1 MGVPEKCLI
10 HTDLKSDQIAVLE
23 KMMEHFAFLQPYY
36 QKMILVINGHHR
48 QAVLITSKDKAEIV
62 SYDHPKVQT
71 WFDAQDGFCFT
82 DKGKEKRAPL
92 YFGKTNV
99 VGMVVYQEKLSHQE
113 ENLEKLLHLCRRVPE
128 FFHPTDYLVPDGIVV
143 FDASGISQYQNF
155 VADSIFQR
163 LGFKGMTLKELVP
176 SLEISQPQFES
187 FLNKPAFLGTLLQ
200 IKQFDVSMVFNPL
213 FMEEKFIGVLLIISD
228 LTLIKKKEKELIE
241 KSTVI
246 KEIHHRVKN
255 NLQTITSLLRLQMR
269 RTNLKLAEKV
279 FTESINRILSIAL
292 IHEALSKQDLE
303 VINIKQT
310 SFNILQMILSNMVDP
325 NKKIHGEVSGDDI
338 YLTATTA
345 SSISLC
351 ITELIQNAVEHAFV
365 NITEGNIRI
374 SVEQNKEDIMI
385 MVKDNGVG
393 VSTAKIQN
401 ESSLG
406 MQIVNT
412 IIQHNLKGEF
422 SVEGQRYGT
431 VACIRFPKSNIQGVE
446 I

>member
-1 MGVPEKCLI
+1 MGLREKCLI
-10 HTDLKSDQIAVLE
+10 HTNLNSDQIAVLE
-23 KMMEHFAFLQPYY
+23 KMIEHFVFLQPYY
-36 QKMILVINGHHR
+36 REITLVINGHHR
-48 QAVLITSKDKAEIV
+48 QVVLITSKDMVQTV
-62 SYDHPKVQT
+62 SYDHPKVQS
-71 WFDAQDGFCFT
+71 WFDDQERFSFT
-82 DKGKEKRAPL
+82 DKGKEKRVPL
-92 YFGKTNV
+92 YFEKTNIAGV
-99 VGMVVYQEKLSHQE
+99 VVYKEKMPNQT
-113 ENLEKLLHLCRRVPE
+113 ENLEKLLDLCRRMPE
-128 FFHPTDYLVPDGIVV
+128 SFHPTDYLVPDGVVV
-143 FDASGISQYQNF
+143 FDASGSVQYQNF
-155 VADSIFQR
+155 VAESIFHR
-163 LGFKGMTLKELVP
+163 LGFAGMTLNKLAQ
-176 SLEISQPQFES
+176 SLEISQKQFQS
-187 FLNKPAFLGTLLQ
+187 AFLGTLLP
-200 IKQFDVSMVFNPL
+200 IKQFEVSMVFNPL
-213 FMEEKFIGVLLIISD
+213 FMEGKFVGVLLIVSD
-228 LTLIKKKEKELIE
+228 LTPIKKKEKELIE

-269 RTNLKLAEKV
+269 RINSKLAEKV

-345 SSISLC
+345 SSVSLC

-365 NITEGNIRI
+365 NLAEGNIRI

-385 MVKDNGVG
+385 KVKDNGIG
-393 VSTAKIQN
+393 VSMAKIEN

-406 MQIVNT
+406 MKIVNT
-412 IIQHNLKGEF
+412 IIQQNLKGEF

-431 VACIRFPKSNIQGVE
+431 IACIRFPKSNIEGVG

>member
-1 MGVPEKCLI
+1 MGIREKCLL
-10 HTDLKSDQIAVLE
+10 HTDLTSDQIGVLE
-23 KMMEHFAFLQPYY
+23 KMMEHFVFLEPYY
-36 QKMILVINGHHR
+36 RDMTMVIDG
-48 QAVLITSKDKAEIV
+48 QDGKVVLITGKDRAEV
-62 SYDHPKVQT
+62 LGKDHPKVKS
-71 WFDAQDGFCFT
+71 WFDGQKGFLFAGR
-82 DKGKEKRAPL
+82 GKEKRVPL
-92 YFGKTNV
+92 HIDKTNV
-99 VGMVVYQEKLSHQE
+99 VGMVVYQERAAGQE
-113 ENLEKLLHLCRRVPE
+113 ENLEKLLDFCRRVPE
-128 FFHPTDYLVPDGIVV
+128 SFHPMDYLVPDGIAV
-143 FDASGISQYQNF
+143 FDAAGSLQYENF
-155 VADSIFQR
+155 VAENIFQR
-163 LGFKGMTLKELVP
+163 LGLAGATLKDLVQ
-176 SLEISQPQFES
+176 SFEVSQPQFER
-187 FLNKPAFLGTLLQ
+187 FLSQPAFLGTLLQ
-200 IKQFDVSMVFNPL
+200 MKQFDVSVVVNPL
-213 FMEEKFIGVLLIISD
+213 FWGEKLLGILLIVSD

-310 SFNILQMILSNMVDP
+310 SYNILQMILSNMVDP
-325 NKKIHGEVSGDDI
+325 DKTITGEVSGEDI
-338 YLTATTA
+338 YLTATAA

-365 NITEGNIRI
+365 NRPEGNIRV
-374 SVEQNKEDIMI
+374 SVEQTEEHIMI
-385 MVKDNGVG
+385 MVKDNGIG
-393 VSTAKIQN
+393 ASAGKIQS

-422 SVEGQRYGT
+422 SLEGQRYGT
-431 VACIRFPKSNIQGVE
+431 VACIRFPKSNIGEVR